1 MAKKAQHD
9 DDSVLKWIAIGGL
22 SAILIGGA
30 AFGLVATKFGSSPQQ
45 AQTTEARQNKKDD
58 KKKSAETKKDDKQ
71 KVADAKKDDK
81 AKPLTEEQLK
91 ENDAKCEELLK
102 KADEA
107 VNQSMQATSKDKREA
122 FRTAAKTFCEIALKY
137 ARTDDQK
144 YRANFGIAACYTD
157 ITKFERGKLSESDA
171 AQWLSCAQQAVD
183 TATTESQKGQAYN
196 ALSDAQE
203 YNGLYREAISN
214 LLTASEHC
222 LNGEGEY
229 RKGGVT
235 HVCDA
240 GLKTLKYLHDTDM
253 AKQIFQKALTL
264 ATEETGKDSDRYKA
278 FALAGLTLATLME
291 GNRQKADQI
300 LRTAIQHDK
309 ATAYT
314 IVGNWSKELGI
325 ELSSQ
330 TNSSTGSSNFRLED
344 PNQANNPFKQQY
356 ENKVREERDKA
367 RNQILE
373 ATGFDISKVVPNW

>member
-30 AFGLVATKFGSSPQQ
+30 AFGLVVTKFGSSPQQ

-102 KADEA
+102 KAGEA
-107 VNQSMQATSKDKREA
+107 ANQFMQATSKDKREA
-122 FRTAAKTFCEIALKY
+122 FCTAGKTFCEIALKY
-137 ARTDDQK
+137 ARTDDHK
-144 YRANFGIAACYTD
+144 CRANHGISVFYYD
-157 ITKFERGKLSESDA
+157 ITQSGGKLSESDN

-183 TATTESQKGQAYN
+183 TATTELQKGRAYLD
-196 ALSDAQE
+196 LSDAQE

-214 LLTASEHC
+214 LLTASEH
-222 LNGEGEY
+222 LFNDEGEY
-229 RKGGVT
+229 RTAGVT
-235 HVCDA
+235 LVCKA
-240 GLKTLKYLHDTDM
+240 GLYTLKYLHDTDM

-264 ATEETGKDSDRYKA
+264 ATEETGKDSDKA
-278 FALAGLTLATLME
+278 LALAGLTLATLME

-300 LRTAIQHDK
+300 FRTAVQHDK
-309 ATAYT
+309 ATAYA
-314 IVGNWSKELGI
+314 IVGNWSKALGI

-330 TNSSTGSSNFRLED
+330 TNSSQAYANSSNMLNENPLDD
-344 PNQANNPFKQQY
+344 PKQWYKNREREIIQQRRREIY
-356 ENKVREERDKA
+356 E
-367 RNQILE
+367 Q
-373 ATGFDISKVVPNW
+373 TGIDYAQFVPTMR